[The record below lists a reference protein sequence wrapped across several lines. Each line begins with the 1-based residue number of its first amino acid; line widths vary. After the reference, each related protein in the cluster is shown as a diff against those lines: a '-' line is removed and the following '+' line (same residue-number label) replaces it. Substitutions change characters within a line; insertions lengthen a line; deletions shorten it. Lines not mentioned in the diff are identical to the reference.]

1 MENRYEIHYDE
12 IIPGTSCTY
21 RSNGCTIIPLRII
34 RIHVYTTYDR
44 QPYATLARHG
54 GHMLRRASN
63 TTTSDAIDTYSSKS
77 PLHARER
84 LQRLSVSPFHRNDSF
99 STNFFWE
106 WRIHFHLFSC
116 SQPFFPPSFYT
127 TVRSCL
133 FDFPF
138 LIRRIDF
145 FHPVLATNPSLE
157 LEQLELLAVNFWS
170 GKPS

>member
-84 LQRLSVSPFHRNDSF
+84 LQRLSVSPSPKRFLLHQFLLGVANSF
-99 STNFFWE
+99 SSLL
-106 WRIHFHLFSC
+106 LFSTLFP
-116 SQPFFPPSFYT
+116 SQLLHHRSFLFIRFSIPHPPYRFFPP
-127 TVRSCL
+127 CL
-133 FDFPF
+133 GNESVPRTGTPG
-138 LIRRIDF
+138 IARR
-145 FHPVLATNPSLE
+145 
-157 LEQLELLAVNFWS
+157 
-170 GKPS
+170 

>member
-34 RIHVYTTYDR
+34 RIHVYTIVSLMRRWLDTV
-44 QPYATLARHG
+44 AICFV
-54 GHMLRRASN
+54 GHRTQRRRMPSTRTPLN
-63 TTTSDAIDTYSSKS
+63 LCFMFERDFNDSLS
-77 PLHARER
+77 PR
-84 LQRLSVSPFHRNDSF
+84 HRNDSF

-116 SQPFFPPSFYT
+116 SQPFFPPSFST

>member
-84 LQRLSVSPFHRNDSF
+84 LQRLSVSPSPKRFLLHQFLLGVANSF
-99 STNFFWE
+99 SSLLNPFSLPASPPPFVPVYSIFHSSSAVSIFSTLSWQ
-106 WRIHFHLFSC
+106 RIRPSNWNNWNC
-116 SQPFFPPSFYT
+116 SALTSG
-127 TVRSCL
+127 
-133 FDFPF
+133 
-138 LIRRIDF
+138 
-145 FHPVLATNPSLE
+145 LE
-157 LEQLELLAVNFWS
+157 NRVNR
-170 GKPS
+170 K